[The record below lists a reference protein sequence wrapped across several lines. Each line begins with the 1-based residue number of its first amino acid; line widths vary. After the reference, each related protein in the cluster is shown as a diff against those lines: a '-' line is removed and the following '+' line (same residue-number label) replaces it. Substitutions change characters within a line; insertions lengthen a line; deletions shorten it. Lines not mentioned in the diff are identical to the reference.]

1 MPQFFVPKKN
11 ILSNFFFFEPSE
23 SHHIARVLRKKPGDL
38 IQIFDGK
45 GWVGSARIT
54 EISNSNKVKGELLP
68 AFDINRNALS
78 SDKNYPSFSLHLYP
92 ALIQSSNFEWM
103 IQKVTE
109 IGISS
114 IQPILTER
122 TQIRFSPEKSE
133 TKLKKWEKII
143 LSAAKQSGR
152 LTLPIISYPS
162 QFLQVIN
169 TINKDDLKIILW
181 EGEEKLSLSK
191 VLHQTEFS
199 QKSRIHVFIGPEGGF
214 TIEEIRETK
223 KHDVLAV
230 SIGNNIL
237 RAETASLVASSF
249 ILLHGEFP

>member
-143 LSAAKQSGR
+143 LSAAKQCGR
-152 LTLPIISYPS
+152 KILPAIFSPITLKEAFRKIKK
-162 QFLQVIN
+162 N
-169 TINKDDLKIILW
+169 DLKIILW
-181 EGEEKLSLSK
+181 EGEEKIELSSILNRPQSPSIQE
-191 VLHQTEFS
+191 LHL
-199 QKSRIHVFIGPEGGF
+199 FIGPEGGY
-214 TIEEIRETK
+214 TIQEVTEAK
-223 KHDVLAV
+223 KEGVLSVRLGA
-230 SIGNNIL
+230 NIL
-237 RAETASLVASSF
+237 KAETASIAAVSL
-249 ILLHGEFP
+249 ILLHTKIS